1 MASGSKLSHH
11 DYAVAWI
18 CALPVELAAAQ
29 AILDEIHDQLPAGP
43 VDTNVYTLGSI
54 NGHRI
59 VLTCLPSGVCG
70 TISAAVVAAQ
80 LLSTFQSIQFAL
92 LVGIGGGIPSAS
104 ADIRLGDVVVA
115 RPNGSNGGVVQY
127 DFGKATTSGFQR
139 TGILNSPPRFLLN
152 ALSKVEA
159 NHISKDTQSI
169 PFLSNLHKCPPG
181 QRELAFARPVTE
193 DRLYLADY
201 HHAGSPS
208 DGCGKCDT
216 SKTVT
221 RPVRHDDS
229 PVVHYGLVA
238 SGNQVVKDSHLRD
251 RLGQELGAYCV
262 EMEAAGLINHLPC
275 LVIRGICDYADSHKN
290 DSWHGYAAATAAA
303 YAKEI
308 LAVIPI
314 SQRHMA
320 YSIEDAWSKYHIP
333 FQLTDVP
340 AISNFVGR
348 GESLVK
354 LWEILQPNAVMTR
367 KAVVLYG
374 MGGLGKTQLAAQ
386 FARMHKQDFTSIFW
400 LHGKDETTLNASFAD
415 FVARVQGL
423 AAMKGTDHPPTR
435 EGPDAGAKRALE
447 WLSEKDNTG
456 WLLIYDD
463 VEACDIERW
472 LPTADHGSIIITT
485 RSQQVAGTGMLA
497 HPLKP
502 LPFEEALQL
511 LVGEAGLVINTPSG
525 CENDPSSEELA
536 KRLHGLPLALALA
549 GSYIHRTGMS
559 CSKYLEYYQR
569 EWCNLQAA
577 AESPR
582 EYAHGNL
589 RTTWRVSYE
598 AVKQACPLAAQTF
611 FLLSF
616 FHHDDIW
623 YELLNSAVEARILP
637 PRLSE
642 AISNEIHF
650 SKLMQILLEFSLVQ
664 QSSRNGSYCLHPV
677 IQDWCQHELP
687 TIDPDLD
694 ELSKNASTIVAV
706 TVGSNARS
714 ALDKNDW
721 SLQHRLLYHANNMM
735 LVPKDEEEES
745 QDTEVLTALHT
756 IGRLYWTH
764 GKHDRAEEVYQR
776 ALVGRELV
784 LGPSH
789 SATLQTVHNLGVLY
803 HDRGDL
809 SCSELMFQR
818 VLSGYKS
825 THGDNPHVEVIDTL
839 QSLANLYHAQGRLD
853 EAESLCCRALA
864 GYQSL
869 LTANSPSTLDAM
881 HNLANIYFSK
891 HRLPE
896 AEELYNQA
904 LRGKLK
910 SLGEDHTSTLDTIH
924 NLGVVY
930 FEHGRLQEAE
940 EMCERA
946 LSGKVR
952 LFGPDHTSVFDTL
965 FQLGTLYRSQGRLE
979 AAEEMY
985 ERALLGREKVLG
997 SCHSST
1003 LHTIHHIGNLYYT
1016 QGRLQKAEQM
1026 QERALEGS
1034 DSTFGHN
1041 HPYTLELAHTL
1052 AVFCCQRG
1060 KLDKAESLLQRVRS
1074 ANEQIHGKSS
1084 GQVLAILNNL
1094 ANVYR
1099 EQGKLREAAET
1110 YKLVLAE
1117 WRKRSPTN
1125 PAALGALNN
1134 LGVIYQDQH
1143 RLKEAK
1149 KAFKEALKGYESVL
1163 APDHILILDTA
1174 SNLGELYQAQHKA
1187 RRAKELYQ
1195 RALTGYEKKFGPD
1208 HPRTQEAANKLR
1220 LICEC
1225 SETTKRDLIVRL
1237 WRRDR

>member
-1 MASGSKLSHH
+1 MTSGSKRSHH

-29 AILDEIHDQLPAGP
+29 ALLDEVHNQLPAGP
-43 VDTNVYTLGSI
+43 VDTNVYTLGSM
-54 NGHRI
+54 NGHNI

-70 TISAAVVAAQ
+70 TISAAVVATQ
-80 LLSTFQSIQFAL
+80 LMSTFQSIQFAL
-92 LVGIGGGIPSAS
+92 LVGIGGGIPSAN

-115 RPNGSNGGVVQY
+115 RPNGRNGGVVQY
-127 DFGKATTSGFQR
+127 DFGKAPTTGFER
-139 TGILNSPPRFLLN
+139 TGILNGPPRFLLN

-159 NHISKDTQSI
+159 NQYQKTV
-169 PFLSNLHKCPPG
+169 NLFPSGPTRTGVH
-181 QRELAFARPVTE
+181 LPVRWMWKVRYVE
-193 DRLYLADY
+193 DRY
-201 HHAGSPS
+201 
-208 DGCGKCDT
+208 
-216 SKTVT
+216 

-303 YAKEI
+303 YAKEL

-320 YSIEDAWSKYHIP
+320 FSIEDTWSKYHIP

-348 GESLVK
+348 GDSLLK
-354 LWEILQPNAVMTR
+354 LWDILQPNAVMTR
-367 KAVVLYG
+367 KVVVLYG

-415 FVARVQGL
+415 FVARVKALG
-423 AAMKGTDHPPTR
+423 AIRGKDHPPVR
-435 EGPDAGAKRALE
+435 EGPDARAKRALE
-447 WLSEKDNTG
+447 WLSEKNNTG

-463 VEACDIERW
+463 VEAGDIERW
-472 LPTADHGSIIITT
+472 LPTADHGSIIITI

-511 LVGEAGLVINTPSG
+511 LAGEAGLANNTPSG
-525 CENDPSSEELA
+525 CENDPSPEELA

-582 EYAHGNL
+582 EYSHGNL
-589 RTTWRVSYE
+589 RTTWR
-598 AVKQACPLAAQTF
+598 
-611 FLLSF
+611 
-616 FHHDDIW
+616 
-623 YELLNSAVEARILP
+623 LN
-637 PRLSE
+637 
-642 AISNEIHF
+642 
-650 SKLMQILLEFSLVQ
+650 
-664 QSSRNGSYCLHPV
+664 
-677 IQDWCQHELP
+677 
-687 TIDPDLD
+687 
-694 ELSKNASTIVAV
+694 KNAPTIVAV
-706 TVGSNARS
+706 TVGLNARS

-721 SLQHRLLYHANNMM
+721 SLQQRLLYHANKVM
-735 LVPKDEEEES
+735 LLPRDEHAES
-745 QDTEVLTALHT
+745 GDTEVLSALHT

-784 LGPSH
+784 LGPNH
-789 SATLQTVHNLGVLY
+789 IVTLQTVHNLGLLY

-809 SCSELMFQR
+809 SSSEVMFQR
-818 VLSGYKS
+818 ALSGYKS
-825 THGDNPHVEVIDTL
+825 THVDNTHLEALDTL

-853 EAESLCCRALA
+853 EAESLCCKALA
-864 GYQSL
+864 GYQNL

-924 NLGVVY
+924 NVGVVY

-952 LFGPDHTSVFDTL
+952 LFGPDHASVFDTL

-1026 QERALEGS
+1026 QERALDGY
-1034 DSTFGHN
+1034 DSTFGHD

-1074 ANEQIHGKSS
+1074 AKEQIHGQFS
-1084 GQVLAILNNL
+1084 GPVLAILNNL

-1099 EQGKLREAAET
+1099 EQGKLRDAEET

-1117 WRKRSPTN
+1117 WRKRSPIN

-1149 KAFKEALKGYESVL
+1149 KAFKEALNGYESVL

-1174 SNLGELYQAQHKA
+1174 SNLGELYQAQHKP
-1187 RRAKELYQ
+1187 RRAKEL
-1195 RALTGYEKKFGPD
+1195 
-1208 HPRTQEAANKLR
+1208 
-1220 LICEC
+1220 
-1225 SETTKRDLIVRL
+1225 
-1237 WRRDR
+1237 